1 MAIGVITFP
10 NAAALVIARMRVALP
25 TQIAAGRAD
34 KGFVHDV
41 PNPRPDVF
49 VRIFRTGG
57 PKATL
62 VTDAAQLTIES
73 WAPDADI
80 AATNAELV
88 RAHVN
93 DLPGR
98 VVNGTAFYLVEEMS
112 GPAELPD
119 PISASRRFTWTASV
133 HVRGT

>member
-1 MAIGVITFP
+1 MPIGVITFP
-10 NAAALVIARMRVALP
+10 NCAALVIIRMRAALP
-25 TQIAAGRAD
+25 GLT
-34 KGFVHDV
+34 FVHDV
-41 PNPRPDVF
+41 PNPRPATF

-73 WAPDADI
+73 WAADADT
-80 AATNAELV
+80 ACDNAELV
-88 RAHVN
+88 RAHIN

-98 VVNGTAFYLVEEMS
+98 VVNGHAFYLVEEMS

-119 PISASRRFTWTASV
+119 PVSMSRRFTWTASV
-133 HVRGT
+133 HVRGI

>member
-10 NAAALVIARMRVALP
+10 NAAALVITRLRTALP
-25 TQIAAGRAD
+25 ALTI
-34 KGFVHDV
+34 VHDV
-41 PNPRPDVF
+41 PNPRPATF
-49 VRIFRTGG
+49 VRVFRTGG
-57 PKATL
+57 PKSTL

-73 WAPDADI
+73 WAADADT
-80 AATNAELV
+80 ACTNAEAV

-98 VVNGTAFYLVEEMS
+98 VVGSSTFYLVEEFS

-119 PISASRRFTWTASV
+119 PLSDSRRFTWTAAV
-133 HVRGT
+133 HTRGN

>member
-1 MAIGVITFP
+1 MSGLGVIVMP
-10 NAAALVIARMRVALP
+10 NCAALVIARLKTALP
-25 TQIAAGRAD
+25 ALTI
-34 KGFVHDV
+34 VHDV
-41 PNPRPDVF
+41 PNPRPATF
-49 VRIFRTGG
+49 VRVFRTGG

-73 WAPDADI
+73 WAADADT

-88 RAHVN
+88 RAHIN

-98 VVNGTAFYLVEEMS
+98 TVSGVAFYRVDELS

-119 PISASRRFTWTASV
+119 PLSESRRFTWSAAV

>member
-1 MAIGVITFP
+1 MAAIVFP
-10 NAAALVIARMRVALP
+10 NAAALVITRMRVALP
-25 TQIAAGRAD
+25 ALT
-34 KGFVHDV
+34 FSHDV
-41 PNPRPDVF
+41 PNPRPVIF

-57 PKATL
+57 PRATI

-73 WAPDADI
+73 WAPDADV
-80 AATNAELV
+80 AARNAQLV

-98 VVNGTAFYLVEEMS
+98 VVAGHAFYLVEELS

-119 PISASRRFTWTASV
+119 PVSTSRRFTWTALV
-133 HVRGT
+133 HVRGI

>member
-10 NAAALVIARMRVALP
+10 NAAALVITRLKVALP
-25 TQIAAGRAD
+25 ALT
-34 KGFVHDV
+34 FCHDV
-41 PNPRPDVF
+41 PNPRPDTFIKV
-49 VRIFRTGG
+49 FRTGG

-62 VTDAAQLTIES
+62 VTDAAQITIES
-73 WAPDADI
+73 WAPDADT
-80 AATNAELV
+80 ASTNAELV

-98 VVNGTAFYLVEEMS
+98 VVGSSTFYLVEELS

-119 PISASRRFTWTASV
+119 PLSQSRRVTWTASI
-133 HVRGT
+133 HTRGN

>member
-1 MAIGVITFP
+1 MIGVITFP
-10 NAAALVIARMRVALP
+10 NAAALVIDRLRTVL
-25 TQIAAGRAD
+25 T
-34 KGFVHDV
+34 GFTVVHDV

-49 VRIFRTGG
+49 IRVLRTGG

-62 VTDAAQLTIES
+62 VTDAAQLTFES
-73 WAPDADI
+73 WAPDADV
-80 AATNAELV
+80 ACSHAELA

-98 VVNGTAFYLVEEMS
+98 TVGGHEFYLVSELS

-119 PISASRRFTWTASV
+119 PTSNSRRFTWTASV
-133 HVRGT
+133 HVRGI